1 VTNRTKSKAFKE
13 FRQYELLNTR
23 VCDLP
28 LKIDGLLRDC
38 ILQLYKELKRKKIVF
53 RPRFYLGAEL
63 DDGWGCVDGTC
74 CIEVPFYLA
83 NRELMDLHRGYYADV
98 ESRDEIMKVLRHET
112 GHAVNYAYKLHRKKA
127 WRDLFGNFQKRYP
140 TKYDAKRW
148 SKKHVKHLDLLYAQ
162 KHPDDDWAES
172 FAVWLTPGVN
182 WRRRYKGWDAIEKL
196 IYVDIIMKQL
206 GSKRPP
212 TVKVSYDSRASKVR
226 KTLAELYDIEAVAAL
241 SEGDLEEYIHDLS
254 QIFMRRVRRRDYHLP
269 ACDFLRRYREA
280 IVDAVAFW
288 IMHSNRNT
296 IRKIIRRLEAV
307 ARHYDLVLI
316 KSEEGGKLAEVTSLV
331 TWYVINDIYD
341 LA

>member
-1 VTNRTKSKAFKE
+1 MPGSKKGKAFKE

-38 ILQLYKELKRKKIVF
+38 VLELYRELKRKRISL

-63 DDGWGCVDGTC
+63 DDGWGCVDGTS

-83 NRELMDLHRGYYADV
+83 SRELMELHRDYYSDV
-98 ESRDEIMKVLRHET
+98 EGRDEIMKILRHET
-112 GHAVNYAYKLHRKKA
+112 GHAINYAYKLHRKKA
-127 WRDLFGNFQKRYP
+127 WKDLFGDFHKRYP
-140 TKYDAKRW
+140 KKYDAKRW
-148 SKKHVKHLDLLYAQ
+148 SKKHVQHLDLLYAQ

-172 FAVWLTPGVN
+172 FAVWLTPGIN

-206 GSKRPP
+206 AGKRPP
-212 TVKVSYDSRASKVR
+212 AVRTGYDSRASKER

-241 SEGDLEEYIHDLS
+241 SEEELEEYINDLG
-254 QIFMRRVRRRDYHLP
+254 QIFMRRVRRRNYHLP

-288 IMHSNRNT
+288 IMYSNRNT

-307 ARHYDLVLI
+307 ARH
-316 KSEEGGKLAEVTSLV
+316 
-331 TWYVINDIYD
+331 
-341 LA
+341 

>member
-1 VTNRTKSKAFKE
+1 MAAGKNNKALKE

-28 LKIDGLLRDC
+28 LKIEGVLRDSV
-38 ILQLYKELKRKKIVF
+38 LELYRELKRKKIKF

-63 DDGWGCVDGTC
+63 DDGWGCVDGTS

-83 NRELMDLHRGYYADV
+83 NRELIELHQGYYSDA
-98 ESRDEIMKVLRHET
+98 EGRDEIMKILRHET
-112 GHAVNYAYKLHRKKA
+112 GHAINYVYKLHKRKA
-127 WRDLFGNFQKRYP
+127 WRDIFGNFHKRYP
-140 TKYDAKRW
+140 KKYDAKRW
-148 SKKHVKHLDLLYAQ
+148 SKKHVQHLDLLYAQ

-172 FAVWLTPGVN
+172 FAVWLTPGTN

-196 IYVDIIMKQL
+196 IYVDIVMKQL
-206 GSKRPP
+206 AGKKPP
-212 TVKVSYDSRASKVR
+212 AMKIGYDSRASKER
-226 KTLAELYDIEAVAAL
+226 KTLAALYDIEAVAAL
-241 SEGDLEEYIHDLS
+241 SGEDLEEYIKDLG

-280 IVDAVAFW
+280 IVDAVTFW
-288 IMHSNRNT
+288 IMYSNRNT
-296 IRKIIRRLEAV
+296 VRKMVRRLEAV

-316 KSEEGGKLAEVTSLV
+316 KSEEGAKLAEVTSLV